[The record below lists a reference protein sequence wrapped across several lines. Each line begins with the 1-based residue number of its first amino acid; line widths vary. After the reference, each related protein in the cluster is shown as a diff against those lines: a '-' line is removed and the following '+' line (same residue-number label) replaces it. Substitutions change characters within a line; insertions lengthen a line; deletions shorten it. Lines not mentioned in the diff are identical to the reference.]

1 MHNTASRARNDRTCD
16 VCTRRSF
23 GVVGYCARTG
33 STIYEERYGRDI
45 DTQTLRMEHQSAAQP
60 TIDCTPNTS
69 HTDDEVEPTVQCT
82 QNDDPPPAVETSD
95 STDEATNPLEEDD
108 KLDLVHQAAVA
119 EQNCESVSD
128 EDQEE
133 PLLDACCDRM
143 VTEIHTGRIEF
154 TPVCMVLASVVLFVL
169 FCNIRILCLP
179 LTGGLGVDMQPAYNA
194 GGEVD
199 SRESV
204 IITRTTV
211 TEEIRLVREHMDS
224 GDKVDAI
231 VAVDDS
237 REGWTALLQIYTKLA
252 ASCAQWTSH
261 ASHDDDPPP
270 TLNIHD
276 RLPENC
282 RVVAV
287 IGTNDN
293 YRVEY
298 DCTHA

>member
-1 MHNTASRARNDRTCD
+1 MHNTESRARNDRICD
-16 VCTRRSF
+16 RCTSRSIELA
-23 GVVGYCARTG
+23 GYHASSG
-33 STIYEERYGRDI
+33 SLLYRERHGRDR
-45 DTQTLRMEHQSAAQP
+45 DTQTVRMEHQHAAQP
-60 TIDCTPNTS
+60 SIDCTPDTS

-82 QNDDPPPAVETSD
+82 QNDDPPPAAETAD
-95 STDEATNPLEEDD
+95 SPDEDTNPLEEDD
-108 KLDLVHQAAVA
+108 KLDLVHQAAVT
-119 EQNCESVSD
+119 EQDCESGSD
-128 EDQEE
+128 EDQDD
-133 PLLDACCDRM
+133 PFLDACCDRT
-143 VTEIHTGRIEF
+143 VTEIHTRRMEF
-154 TPVCMVLASVVLFVL
+154 TPVCMVLASLVLFIL

-179 LTGGLGVDMQPAYNA
+179 LTGGLGVDMQPVYNA

-224 GDKVDAI
+224 GDKADAI

-237 REGWTALLQIYTKLA
+237 REGWAALLQIYTKLA

-270 TLNIHD
+270 MLKIHD